1 MCEGAREAGGE
12 GKGRGEVGTRGV
24 VLGGGGGTE
33 GGLCWWEG
41 AELGGDGVGGW
52 GTPRGGAGGV
62 AEAGGVEGER
72 GERDE
77 LVGGRRGGGVKRC
90 GKGRGG
96 VWWVSLSF
104 IGLGAHSV
112 CSKSPL
118 NLIIRARSISQA
130 KFAVSNVLR

>member
-1 MCEGAREAGGE
+1 MCEGGREAGGE

-77 LVGGRRGGGVKRC
+77 LVWFRFR
-90 GKGRGG
+90 
-96 VWWVSLSF
+96 F

-130 KFAVSNVLR
+130 KFLFKSFNF